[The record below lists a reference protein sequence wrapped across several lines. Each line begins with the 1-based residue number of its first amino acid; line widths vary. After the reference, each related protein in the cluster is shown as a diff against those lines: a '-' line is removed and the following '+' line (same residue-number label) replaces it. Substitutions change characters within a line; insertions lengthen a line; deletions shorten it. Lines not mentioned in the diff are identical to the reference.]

1 MSVNNRKLT
10 LILFA
15 IIVSH
20 RYDVSMMTTKS
31 HEGLFRKIPR
41 EDLMITQ
48 KTNQSLPQD
57 VYLQVGLKSHL
68 LRTGLELVVAPTS
81 INEQSIEQ
89 FLVQCRNDYHALS
102 IYCLDGKRPLNQLV
116 SYILKLLR
124 TWLHSVTG
132 YTPCWT
138 RLTLPDVCQGCL
150 T

>member
-1 MSVNNRKLT
+1 
-10 LILFA
+10 
-15 IIVSH
+15 
-20 RYDVSMMTTKS
+20 MMTTKS

-89 FLVQCRNDYHALS
+89 FLVQCRNDYHALA
-102 IYCLDGKRPLNQLV
+102 IYCLDGKRALNQLV
-116 SYILKLLR
+116 SYISFQCG
-124 TWLHSVTG
+124 SVVT
-132 YTPCWT
+132 
-138 RLTLPDVCQGCL
+138 
-150 T
+150 

>member
-1 MSVNNRKLT
+1 
-10 LILFA
+10 
-15 IIVSH
+15 
-20 RYDVSMMTTKS
+20 MMTTKS

-89 FLVQCRNDYHALS
+89 FLVQCRNDYHALA

-116 SYILKLLR
+116 SYITYYVLGLR
-124 TWLHSVTG
+124 ILMRTFSNNGFTF
-132 YTPCWT
+132 
-138 RLTLPDVCQGCL
+138 LTKKMENIFG
-150 T
+150 